1 MASAFPFVRFHMGL
15 FIDGALSASNPFHLT
30 LVFFAGYL
38 SLSFG
43 IADFVLYIWVDD
55 VFVRRNKIL
64 STAQAKRQCWFS
76 AACIF
81 WDAPKLCLSNTDWIK
96 AANSAYRLETETL
109 FFFGGKNPADDLRKL
124 VTAHY
129 CVEIISRLPTLAFF
143 HYACKSAHAAK

>member
-1 MASAFPFVRFHMGL
+1 MGL

-64 STAQAKRQCWFS
+64 S
-76 AACIF
+76 I
-81 WDAPKLCLSNTDWIK
+81 
-96 AANSAYRLETETL
+96 
-109 FFFGGKNPADDLRKL
+109 LRKQEAVL
-124 VTAHY
+124 VFCGLYFLIYFDIFECSQTM
-129 CVEIISRLPTLAFF
+129 L
-143 HYACKSAHAAK
+143 K

>member
-1 MASAFPFVRFHMGL
+1 MGL

-81 WDAPKLCLSNTDWIK
+81 
-96 AANSAYRLETETL
+96 
-109 FFFGGKNPADDLRKL
+109 
-124 VTAHY
+124 
-129 CVEIISRLPTLAFF
+129 
-143 HYACKSAHAAK
+143 

>member
-1 MASAFPFVRFHMGL
+1 MGL

-64 STAQAKRQCWFS
+64 CLCNFS
-76 AACIF
+76 AVSNSSAASIF
-81 WDAPKLCLSNTDWIK
+81 
-96 AANSAYRLETETL
+96 
-109 FFFGGKNPADDLRKL
+109 
-124 VTAHY
+124 
-129 CVEIISRLPTLAFF
+129 
-143 HYACKSAHAAK
+143 

>member
-1 MASAFPFVRFHMGL
+1 MGL

-64 STAQAKRQCWFS
+64 F
-76 AACIF
+76 
-81 WDAPKLCLSNTDWIK
+81 L
-96 AANSAYRLETETL
+96 L
-109 FFFGGKNPADDLRKL
+109 FFSGSDCPAFA
-124 VTAHY
+124 VFFF
-129 CVEIISRLPTLAFF
+129 VLPKFN
-143 HYACKSAHAAK
+143 YAYINDINHKD

>member
-1 MASAFPFVRFHMGL
+1 MGL

-64 STAQAKRQCWFS
+64 SILRKQEAVRVFCGLYFL
-76 AACIF
+76 IF
-81 WDAPKLCLSNTDWIK
+81 LNAPKLC
-96 AANSAYRLETETL
+96 
-109 FFFGGKNPADDLRKL
+109 
-124 VTAHY
+124 
-129 CVEIISRLPTLAFF
+129 
-143 HYACKSAHAAK
+143 